1 MTVEQQTDSNVATSS
16 PNRLGSPGVIWA
28 MTAGTG
34 TVIANLYYAQPLE
47 AVLAEHFHTPAT
59 ALGFIVT
66 VLQVGYALGLALILP
81 LGDLLDR
88 RKLLAVLMSVVVLG
102 TVAMALAPSLAI
114 FGAAAALVGLTS
126 VAVQIMVPFAAQMA
140 PEGAEG
146 KAVSTVISGLLLG
159 ILLSRTVAGIIA
171 SALGWQAVFL
181 VGASATAIITL
192 ILWRALPTVPPSTS
206 LSYGKLLGSVI
217 QLVVSEPVLRQRM
230 LYGGLTFAAFSA
242 FWTSVTFLLSG
253 QRYGWNSGQIGA
265 FALLGVAG
273 ALMARVAGRL
283 TDRGHGHVTTGV
295 SLMIMAASFVLIAE
309 GSTSLV
315 ALAIGAVLMDLGGQ
329 AVHICNQGRIYA
341 IRADARSRLNTA
353 YMVAYF
359 VGGSL
364 GSSSSVVIYKSFGW
378 SGVCWLSGG
387 LVTLAA
393 LAWLGLVVIE
403 RFATAQWALSASG
416 GWSDDDD
423 GNA

>member
-1 MTVEQQTDSNVATSS
+1 MSS
-16 PNRLGSPGVIWA
+16 PNGPGSRAVIWA

-47 AVLAEHFHTPAT
+47 TVLAQHFHAPAT

-66 VLQVGYALGLALILP
+66 VLQVGYAVGLALILP

-102 TVAMALAPSLAI
+102 TVAMALAPSLAV

-140 PEGAEG
+140 PDGAQG
-146 KAVSTVISGLLLG
+146 KAVSTVISGLLIG
-159 ILLSRTVAGIIA
+159 ILLSRTVAGVIA
-171 SALGWQAVFL
+171 TAWGWQAVFL
-181 VGASATAIITL
+181 VGAGATALITV
-192 ILWRALPTVPPSTS
+192 ILWRALPTVPASTS
-206 LSYGKLLGSVI
+206 LSYRKLLGSVV

-230 LYGGLTFAAFSA
+230 VYGGLTFAAFSA
-242 FWTSVTFLLSG
+242 FWTSVTFLLSVPP
-253 QRYGWNSGQIGA
+253 YGWNPGQIGG

-273 ALMARVAGRL
+273 ALMARVAGHL

-295 SLMIMAASFVLIAE
+295 ALLVMALSFVLIAG
-309 GSTSLV
+309 GSMSLV
-315 ALAIGAVLMDLGGQ
+315 ALAIGTVFMDLGSQ
-329 AVHICNQGRIYA
+329 AVHICNQSRIYA

-364 GSSSSVVIYKSFGW
+364 GSSSSVVIYQEFGW

-393 LAWLGLVVIE
+393 LVWLGLSVRDRLATRAVGRRYPAGVV
-403 RFATAQWALSASG
+403 R
-416 GWSDDDD
+416 
-423 GNA
+423 

>member
-1 MTVEQQTDSNVATSS
+1 MDAMSVEQEVNRRAAVGS
-16 PNRLGSPGVIWA
+16 PNGPGSRGVIWA

-47 AVLAEHFHTPAT
+47 TLLAQHFHAPAA

-66 VLQVGYALGLALILP
+66 VLQVGYAVGLALILP

-102 TVAMALAPSLAI
+102 TVAMALAPSLAV

-140 PEGAEG
+140 PDGAQG

-159 ILLSRTVAGIIA
+159 ILLSRTVAGVIA
-171 SALGWQAVFL
+171 TVWGWQAVFL
-181 VGASATAIITL
+181 VGAGATAFITV
-192 ILWRALPTVPPSTS
+192 ILWRALPTVPASTS
-206 LSYGKLLGSVI
+206 LSYRKLLGSVV

-230 LYGGLTFAAFSA
+230 FYGGLTFAAFSA
-242 FWTSVTFLLSG
+242 FWTSATFLLSG
-253 QRYGWNSGQIGA
+253 QPYGWNPGQIGA

-295 SLMIMAASFVLIAE
+295 SLLVMAVSFVLIAE

-329 AVHICNQGRIYA
+329 AVHICNQSRIYA

-364 GSSSSVVIYKSFGW
+364 GSSSSVVIYKDLGW

-393 LAWLGLVVIE
+393 LVWLGLTV
-403 RFATAQWALSASG
+403 RDRLATARLA
-416 GWSDDDD
+416 D
-423 GNA
+423 GAQQGVVR